1 MESFTK
7 SSAIVAT
14 SNNKL
19 DTLQEIEDR
28 IFTIRGVQ
36 VMIDRDLAEIYEVE
50 TRVINQAVK
59 RNSERFPERYM
70 FQLTKEEQQ
79 YYDSLRS
86 QFVILKNNEEPSR
99 SQIAT
104 LDNLK
109 SQIVTS
115 SMRGKHSK
123 YNSFAFTE
131 QGVSMLASVLKSET
145 AVQTSIKIID
155 AFVAMRHFMQKNAK
169 LFVEIDNIK
178 QHLIQTDVHLNEND
192 KKIEQVLTLLEK
204 NHEEDKQRLFFEGQI
219 YDAFSFMVSL
229 VQKAEK
235 EIILIDNYAGVRTLD
250 VLSKKKENVDV
261 QLFTSKKA
269 KIAQSDIDKFNAQY
283 PTITLNYTDT
293 FHDRFLIIDSSTA
306 YSIGSSVKDAG
317 KRCFAVTQ
325 INEEW
330 MVNMILEKI
339 QNKITGHRL

>member
-1 MESFTK
+1 MESFTT
-7 SSAIVAT
+7 SSAVVAT
-14 SNNKL
+14 SSNQL

-28 IFTIRGVQ
+28 ILTIRGVQ
-36 VMIDRDLAEIYEVE
+36 VMIDRDLAEIYKVE
-50 TRVINQAVK
+50 TRIINQAVK

-79 YYDSLRS
+79 YYYSLRS
-86 QFVILKNNEEPSR
+86 QFVILKNDDEPLR

-104 LDNLK
+104 LKNLK
-109 SQIVTS
+109 SQNATS
-115 SMRGKHSK
+115 NMRGKHSK
-123 YNSFAFTE
+123 YNSYAFTE

-192 KKIEQVLTLLEK
+192 RKIEQVLTLLEK
-204 NHEEDKQRLFFEGQI
+204 NHEEDKQRLFFDGQI

-229 VQKAEK
+229 VQKADK
-235 EIILIDNYAGVRTLD
+235 EIILIDNYAAVGTLD

-261 QLFTSKKA
+261 QIYTSKKA
-269 KIAQSDIDKFNAQY
+269 KITQSDIEKFNTQY
-283 PTITLNYTDT
+283 PTITLNYTDV
-293 FHDRFLIIDSSTA
+293 FHDRFLIIDKETA

-317 KRCFAVTQ
+317 KRCFAVSQ
-325 INEEW
+325 INEKW
-330 MVNMILEKI
+330 MVKMILEKI
-339 QNKITGHRL
+339 QI